1 MNEKD
6 MSKMKALDILVNAGT
21 GARLDQI
28 AAKTAEFAKTDRE
41 YSKAAKKMD
50 QLDLSKEQRR
60 VIISMNDA
68 FAAQSAAYAEIA
80 YRQGIIDALD
90 LLEQA
95 REEKAKES

>member
-1 MNEKD
+1 MKET
-6 MSKMKALDILVNAGT
+6 SKMKALDILVNAST
-21 GARLDQI
+21 GERLGQI
-28 AAKTAEFAKTDRE
+28 AAKNAEFAKTDRE

-60 VIISMNDA
+60 VIIEMNDA
-68 FAAQSAAYAEIA
+68 FAAQSSIYAEIA

-95 REEKAKES
+95 RKEKAKAKES